1 MKNCQYDKMT
11 QKLQIVEFAEVY
23 PWIGRDENKHCV

>member
-11 QKLQIVEFAEVY
+11 QKLQIVKKTEIY
-23 PWIGRDENKHCV
+23 SWIGRDEIKHCV